1 MQKKSESRVNGNTS
15 YAQQLAE
22 IKYYTPPVLRE
33 TKNGWYVEFY
43 AFDPSI
49 GKPGRKRV
57 KINRIKSV
65 SERRKY
71 AKSLMRRISERL
83 AVGWNPFV
91 NNVGSEDYLTFEE
104 ICDKYS
110 LDIEKK
116 FSQGI
121 YREET
126 YVGYKS
132 YLKMMRNFAH
142 KKPIFYA
149 YQFDRKFCQAFL
161 DHIFVDKG
169 NSAQTHNNYLNF
181 LRVFAGY
188 CLQRSFIVSRVT
200 DGLKPIPKRLY
211 SKFRTV
217 IPSDSVRQMREYLLI
232 NDRHFLLSCYLL
244 YYCLIRPVE
253 QTRLKISDVNIQNST
268 ITLRSE
274 ASKNHKTQIVT
285 LPKHV
290 LFYMHD
296 LHIFDAPSSDY
307 LFSANLKPGNMPTT
321 TKILRDHW
329 AKMARSLKF
338 DKTWKYYS
346 LKDTGITEM
355 LQQNTTT
362 IAVRDQARHSSL
374 HITELY
380 AAHLK
385 QANPELIDYRGAL

>member
-1 MQKKSESRVNGNTS
+1 MPKSGQWLLLFLTGRADSPRKKMQKKSESRVNGNTS

-126 YVGYKS
+126 YRG
-132 YLKMMRNFAH
+132 L
-142 KKPIFYA
+142 
-149 YQFDRKFCQAFL
+149 QAL
-161 DHIFVDKG
+161 
-169 NSAQTHNNYLNF
+169 S
-181 LRVFAGY
+181 LRTGATTPSCGVRGWWHEALSGGVPLRLCCRR
-188 CLQRSFIVSRVT
+188 CLRRRERPYSF
-200 DGLKPIPKRLY
+200 P
-211 SKFRTV
+211 
-217 IPSDSVRQMREYLLI
+217 
-232 NDRHFLLSCYLL
+232 
-244 YYCLIRPVE
+244 PV
-253 QTRLKISDVNIQNST
+253 
-268 ITLRSE
+268 
-274 ASKNHKTQIVT
+274 
-285 LPKHV
+285 
-290 LFYMHD
+290 
-296 LHIFDAPSSDY
+296 
-307 LFSANLKPGNMPTT
+307 FSAGQSFARRLGN
-321 TKILRDHW
+321 
-329 AKMARSLKF
+329 
-338 DKTWKYYS
+338 
-346 LKDTGITEM
+346 
-355 LQQNTTT
+355 
-362 IAVRDQARHSSL
+362 
-374 HITELY
+374 
-380 AAHLK
+380 
-385 QANPELIDYRGAL
+385 